1 MKANE
6 REQFISKEDEE
17 LKGIREN
24 KIRKLKKEQEKA
36 EEMSKEPVHLTD
48 STFEE
53 TIKKNSLVLVDFW
66 AGWCGPCIALAP
78 TIVEL
83 SEEYTGKILIGK
95 LNVDENPKTAE
106 CFQVFSIPTLVVLK
120 DGCEVDRIVGLCPKK
135 HIESA
140 LKKHLR

>member
-1 MKANE
+1 
-6 REQFISKEDEE
+6 
-17 LKGIREN
+17 
-24 KIRKLKKEQEKA
+24 
-36 EEMSKEPVHLTD
+36 MSKEPVHLTD

-83 SEEYTGKILIGK
+83 SEEYAGKILIGK

-135 HIESA
+135 HIDSA
-140 LKKHLR
+140 LKKHLG